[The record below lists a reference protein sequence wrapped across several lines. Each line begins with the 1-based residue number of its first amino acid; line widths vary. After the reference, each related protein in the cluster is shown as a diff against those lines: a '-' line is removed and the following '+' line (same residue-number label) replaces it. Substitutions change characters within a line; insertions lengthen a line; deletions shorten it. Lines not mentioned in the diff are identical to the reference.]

1 MFHFYENENDASSHE
16 AMATLLMPTV
26 VIDDDAFEVLSSNSR
41 IIGIYSM

>member
-1 MFHFYENENDASSHE
+1 VFYFYEDENEASSHE
-16 AMATLLMPTV
+16 AMETHLMPTV